1 METQWKKMSGQLYHS
16 YLSSIRDNPLVV
28 ASMQSQLHTTFHQG
42 TVHFQSVLL
51 WNSFSLIFHT
61 LLEFKISHVN
71 R

>member
-16 YLSSIRDNPLVV
+16 YLSSIRDNRLVV

-42 TVHFQSVLL
+42 TVSFLL
-51 WNSFSLIFHT
+51 NFWNSFSLIFHT

>member
-42 TVHFQSVLL
+42 TVSFLL
-51 WNSFSLIFHT
+51 NFWNSFSLIFHT